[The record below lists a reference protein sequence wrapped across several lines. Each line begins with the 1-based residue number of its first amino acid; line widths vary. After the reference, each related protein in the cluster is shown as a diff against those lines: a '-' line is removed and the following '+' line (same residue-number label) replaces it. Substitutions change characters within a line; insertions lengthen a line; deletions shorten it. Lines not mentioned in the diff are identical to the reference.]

1 MCRQFFRSRRKEK
14 DLFMQE
20 QRRDFL
26 KITAAGAAGLAL
38 ARAKR
43 AFAAWPS
50 TGTLAV
56 NPTISN
62 MRVVG
67 CVDTKMM

>member
-1 MCRQFFRSRRKEK
+1 
-14 DLFMQE
+14 MQN

-38 ARAKR
+38 ARADK
-43 AFAAWPS
+43 AFAAWPA

-62 MRVVG
+62 MRVVS
-67 CVDTKMM
+67 CYDTLIP

>member
-1 MCRQFFRSRRKEK
+1 
-14 DLFMQE
+14 MQK

-38 ARAKR
+38 AKADK

-62 MRVVG
+62 MRVVS
-67 CVDTKMM
+67 CYDTLIP